1 LRNLI
6 ADLQVLTDGFRFSN
20 RGQAA
25 FSLREVDMKRREFVE
40 KLGVGSAVALVSGGA
55 IAGLTDSG
63 TAARETEV
71 PRHAHGPIR
80 DPEARTTVTFGAWR
94 TDQALDRYPN
104 VSPAASNAHV
114 IAPFEATIKAG
125 GTVEFAITGLH
136 QIVIYAPGM
145 RSVDVNA
152 TLTRPTT
159 GTPPG
164 VALINDPTNRVYA
177 GLDPSTQSRDRV
189 ETVQF
194 LTPGRYLVICGVQT
208 HFVNDEMFSWIKVRP
223 NDDEG

>member
-114 IAPFEATIKAG
+114 IAP
-125 GTVEFAITGLH
+125 
-136 QIVIYAPGM
+136 GM